1 MRTHR
6 VKRPAPFSAWTVLG
20 LAVLVTLG
28 VSPVARAA
36 VVARVNDSGGFFS
49 IEAVSRADA
58 KIREIRREFGKDLL
72 IETLPKIPDNL
83 QGRYKELGKD
93 RFFAEWAE
101 RRAEEARAVGV
112 YVLLCRDPSRL
123 QVEVGKPT
131 RVSAFTLSDR
141 DRLAQRMLSL
151 LKAKKNDQALAEAV
165 DFVATTLSKNHARP
179 AATPLQGRSLRATP
193 PPAKPAGA
201 ESSMLRWIVIAV
213 GVFGGVWLLMAVM
226 RAMSGGMGGGAGSMG
241 GAGVGG
247 GGGGGFFTSLLGGLF
262 GAAVGNWMYDSFFR
276 GSGGGW
282 GASDAYGADP
292 STGNESAG
300 EDFGDDTGG
309 GGDFGDGDSGG
320 GDFGG
325 GDSGG
330 GDFGGGDFGGGD
342 FGGGDFGGGD
352 FGGGDF
358 GGGDF

>member
-1 MRTHR
+1 
-6 VKRPAPFSAWTVLG
+6 
-20 LAVLVTLG
+20 
-28 VSPVARAA
+28 VAA
-36 VVARVNDSGGFFS
+36 
-49 IEAVSRADA
+49 
-58 KIREIRREFGKDLL
+58 
-72 IETLPKIPDNL
+72 
-83 QGRYKELGKD
+83 
-93 RFFAEWAE
+93 
-101 RRAEEARAVGV
+101 
-112 YVLLCRDPSRL
+112 
-123 QVEVGKPT
+123 
-131 RVSAFTLSDR
+131 
-141 DRLAQRMLSL
+141 
-151 LKAKKNDQALAEAV
+151 
-165 DFVATTLSKNHARP
+165 TLSKNHARP
-179 AATPLQGRSLRATP
+179 AAIAPQGRPLHATP

-226 RAMSGGMGGGAGSMG
+226 RAMSGGSGGGGAGSMG

-247 GGGGGFFTSLLGGLF
+247 GGGFMTSLLGGLF

-300 EDFGDDTGG
+300 EDFGDDTP
-309 GGDFGDGDSGG
+309 GGDFDGSGG

-342 FGGGDFGGGD
+342 FGGGDF
-352 FGGGDF
+352 
-358 GGGDF
+358 